1 MGMVATR
8 FAVAVH
14 ILLLL
19 ATEQAGHAT
28 SARIAAS
35 VNTNPVVIR
44 RIAGRLARAGLIR
57 VRRGPGGAELARPAE
72 AITLGE
78 VWRAIHPPET
88 PLISL
93 HNPSRDDAVG
103 RAVPR
108 LLEAP
113 FRSAEEAMCAS
124 LSRTSVADLAARSGS
139 GGGGQAA
146 IA

>member
-1 MGMVATR
+1 MVATR

-72 AITLGE
+72 TIGLDE
-78 VWRAIHPPET
+78 IWRAIHPPET
-88 PLISL
+88 PLLSL
-93 HNPSRDDAVG
+93 HKPNYEDPVG
-103 RAVPR
+103 RQIAE
-108 LLEAP
+108 LLRRP
-113 FRSAEEAMCAS
+113 FGTAEESMRGS
-124 LSRTSVADLAARSGS
+124 LARTTIADLAAQTVALAR
-139 GGGGQAA
+139 
-146 IA
+146 